1 MGRRE
6 GGEEIIR
13 ERNKIPAGVKL
24 TNNTQ
29 LSLTH
34 STHQHTLNTHS
45 AHTQHTFNTPAHTQH
60 TLNTHIK
67 VIL

>member
-6 GGEEIIR
+6 GGEEIKR

-29 LSLTH
+29 FSLTHSTHTQHTLSTH

-45 AHTQHTFNTPAHTQH
+45 THT
-60 TLNTHIK
+60 
-67 VIL
+67 